1 MPTHQSESANNV
13 TMELE
18 ESPVNLFIS
27 TANNHHLP
35 KYIQNMLLA
44 YGYDRLE
51 LVAQMDINNDSSQP
65 NDIDKIVTVCATE
78 FPK

>member
-1 MPTHQSESANNV
+1 MSTHLSESADNV

-18 ESPVNLFIS
+18 ESLVNLFIS
-27 TANNHHLP
+27 TATNHHLP

-51 LVAQMDINNDSSQP
+51 LYGTDG
-65 NDIDKIVTVCATE
+65 C
-78 FPK
+78 

>member
-1 MPTHQSESANNV
+1 MPTHQSESADNV

-27 TANNHHLP
+27 TATNHHLP

-44 YGYDRLE
+44 YGYDPLE
-51 LVAQMDINNDSSQP
+51 L
-65 NDIDKIVTVCATE
+65 
-78 FPK
+78 

>member
-1 MPTHQSESANNV
+1 MPTHQSDSANNV

-18 ESPVNLFIS
+18 ESPVNLFIG
-27 TANNHHLP
+27 TATNHLP

-51 LVAQMDINNDSSQP
+51 LVAQMDINNDSGQP
-65 NDIDKIVTVCATE
+65 NDIDKIVTVCTTK